1 MHRIDNSIVPEPDV
15 LSNPSRR
22 PESCTSYRAPTS
34 TAHESVD
41 TLGPRDRNLRI
52 AGRHIALLTKV
63 EKFWAKQSQHGP
75 KVSRSRP
82 TNREDARVIHV
93 GTFTML
99 VLSPINKRSS
109 CLP

>member
-34 TAHESVD
+34 TAHESID
-41 TLGPRDRNLRI
+41 ALGPRDQNLRTV
-52 AGRHIALLTKV
+52 GRHIALLTKV
-63 EKFWAKQSQHGP
+63 EKFWADPSQHDTNM
-75 KVSRSRP
+75 SMSRP
-82 TNREDARVIHV
+82 TNREEARVGHV
-93 GTFTML
+93 GMFTML
-99 VLSPINKRSS
+99 VLSPMNKRSR